1 VTSSSAWSE
10 DQIDT
15 ELERLAR
22 LTSDLADEIG
32 VDPRAIEALTELLSR
47 LREPR
52 VPVVIL
58 GEVSRGKSTLINALL
73 GQELL
78 PEDFRASTST
88 WIQISHGETF
98 TATALVEEESGKVG
112 PYNVVTP
119 QDLAVYICADG
130 NSART
135 FGKRHGRSAR
145 VLMVD
150 IALPAQILESG
161 LELLDTPGV
170 GGLRPAH
177 RVAALAALRQADAVI
192 FVTKPG
198 EPLSKSE
205 LLLLAQ
211 AVDRVSAC
219 VLVQT
224 HDDQAPDG
232 EATLRESL
240 VTLADP
246 AQWKAALGDAERAQE
261 LAQRFASVPGVSVS
275 AMLALRA
282 APLAEGNT
290 RRGLLTDS
298 NLPMLREILD
308 RDIVAHGRS
317 LHRRNIKRLME
328 VLHHEIRG
336 RARELIQIYEG
347 GAAAAAVIA
356 ERQARITKWQQHNG
370 QFWRQDY
377 DAACETLLQ
386 KVAEHAR
393 SAARELDN
401 EYRSSFR
408 DMSRDAIDD
417 AIKKLLEEPDSVL
430 IEMLDMVDAGI
441 GEATSR
447 IRSLFVADGLGGG
460 YQHTDRGGN
469 EISSSLDKPA
479 VGDQSRFD
487 SDDVRSMVL
496 GGMAGVG
503 VSTAATAVLTNAGLV
518 VGAAAMPI
526 FWPFIIGAGIFV
538 GLNHL
543 RRRQDKNVEAAIR
556 VLDTVRHE
564 IVTTAYERAHE
575 ALVQV
580 KDKVAME
587 ISTTLQDIERQ
598 VRSDEQELADVARMP
613 AGQRE
618 QRTAEATTDIERAD
632 ELDRKLADIP
642 AA

>member
-1 VTSSSAWSE
+1 VTQSSAWSE
-10 DQIDT
+10 EQIDT

-22 LTSDLADEIG
+22 LTSDLAGEIG
-32 VDPRAIEALTELLSR
+32 VDPRAIEALTELTNR

-52 VPVVIL
+52 VPVAVL
-58 GEVSRGKSTLINALL
+58 GEISRGKSTLINALL

-88 WIQISHGETF
+88 WIQISYGEAF
-98 TATALVEEESGKVG
+98 TATALVAEESGKVE
-112 PYNVVTP
+112 PHNVVTP
-119 QDLAVYICADG
+119 EDLAIYICADS
-130 NSART
+130 NSTRV

-150 IALPAQILESG
+150 VALPAEILKSG

-177 RVAALAALRQADAVI
+177 RVAALAALRQADAI
-192 FVTKPG
+192 MFVTKPG
-198 EPLSKSE
+198 EPLSRSE

-211 AVDRVSAC
+211 AVGRVSAC

-282 APLAEGNT
+282 APLAEGST

-308 RDIVAHGRS
+308 RDIVAHGHS

-370 QFWRQDY
+370 RFWRQDY
-377 DAACETLLQ
+377 DAACEALLQ
-386 KVAEHAR
+386 RIAAHAT

-408 DMSRDAIDD
+408 GMSRDAIDD
-417 AIKKLLEEPDSVL
+417 AIKKLLEAPDSVL
-430 IEMLDMVDAGI
+430 IEMLDMVDTGI

-460 YQHTDRGGN
+460 YQHTERDGN
-469 EISSSLDKPA
+469 RIRSSLDEPA
-479 VGDQSRFD
+479 VDDQSRFD

-503 VSTAATAVLTNAGLV
+503 VSTAATTVLINAGLIA
-518 VGAAAMPI
+518 GAAAVPI
-526 FWPFIIGAGIFV
+526 LWPFIIGAGIFV

-543 RRRQDKNVEAAIR
+543 RRRQDRNVEGAIR
-556 VLDTVRHE
+556 VLDTVRNE
-564 IVTTAYERAHE
+564 IVTTAYQRAQE
-575 ALVQV
+575 ALEQV

-598 VRSDEQELADVARMP
+598 VRSDEQELADVARMS

-618 QRTAEATTDIERAD
+618 QRIAEATTDIERAD

-642 AA
+642 VA